1 MSQKYRSTD
10 RFSLYDHL
18 QICYEGF
25 TNEIPVRVPDLS
37 TLGMF
42 INTALTFPEGA
53 ILRISFI
60 LPRTNAQVHARSE
73 VRYCLPG
80 VGVGVEFIN
89 LDDEHVKSIE
99 RELSTHALPEGVVEP
114 AIEISDPDEELRE
127 PPSGSHSRGGA
138 MI

>member
-1 MSQKYRSTD
+1 MSQKTRSTD
-10 RFSLYDHL
+10 RFSLYDNL

-53 ILRISFI
+53 ILRVSFI
-60 LPRTNAQVHARSE
+60 LPRTNAQVHARGE

-80 VGVGVEFIN
+80 VGVGVEFIG
-89 LDDEHVKSIE
+89 LEAEHVKSIE
-99 RELSTHALPEGVVEP
+99 RELSTRALPQGAVEP
-114 AIEISDPDEELRE
+114 AIEISNSEET
-127 PPSGSHSRGGA
+127 SK
-138 MI
+138 